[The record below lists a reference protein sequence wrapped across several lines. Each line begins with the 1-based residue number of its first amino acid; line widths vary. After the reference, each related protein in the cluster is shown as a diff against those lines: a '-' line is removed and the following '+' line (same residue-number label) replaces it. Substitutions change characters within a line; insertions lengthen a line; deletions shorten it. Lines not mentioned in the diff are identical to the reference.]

1 MTRDISLD
9 IIRVI
14 AICMIVFMHSP
25 IPGSAPGFILSGLS
39 YITAAGIG
47 LFFMVSGALL
57 LNTSLKQKDFLKR
70 RFSKI
75 IWPTLFWTFFYLAV
89 KWFSNGTT
97 TIELARTICTI
108 PFAPQ
113 GHGVLWFMYTLAG
126 LYMLTP
132 ILSAWLKTASKREIE
147 FYLAL
152 WAISLVYPY
161 LRLVLNFE
169 DNNTNILYYFTG
181 YVGYF
186 LLGYYINNH
195 YRFKAWHL
203 AVAAIIAIGVPIV
216 FLKCNIKCDF
226 YEVLWYLSLPVA
238 MMSFSWFVIIQ
249 RIKVKREPSLLISA
263 SRLSFGIYLIHIF
276 VMRDGIWNLSAIQQL
291 QSIIQISTIAIS
303 TFILSWLICWCIS
316 KLPFSKYI
324 IGI

>member
-14 AICMIVFMHSP
+14 AIGMIVFMHSP
-25 IPGSAPGFILSGLS
+25 IPGSAPGIILSGLS

-75 IWPTLFWTFFYLAV
+75 IWPTLFWTFYYLAV
-89 KWFSNGTT
+89 KWISNGAT
-97 TIELARTICTI
+97 TIEMIRTICTI

-132 ILSAWLKTASKREIE
+132 ILSAWLKNATKREVE
-147 FYLAL
+147 FYLVL
-152 WAISLVYPY
+152 WAITLLYPY
-161 LRLVLNFE
+161 LKLWLDFE
-169 DNNTNILYYFTG
+169 DDNTNILYYFTG
-181 YVGYF
+181 YAGYF
-186 LLGYYINNH
+186 ILGYYMKKM
-195 YRFKAWHL
+195 YQFKSWHIALCVIVAIVTPL
-203 AVAAIIAIGVPIV
+203 A
-216 FLKCNIKCDF
+216 FMKSNIKFDF

-238 MMSFSWFVIIQ
+238 MMSFSWFALIQ
-249 RIKVKREPSLLISA
+249 KIKVKKEPTLLLSA
-263 SRLSFGIYLIHIF
+263 SQLSFGIYLIHIF
-276 VMRDGIWNLSAIQQL
+276 VMRDGIWKIGAIQQL
-291 QSIIQISTIAIS
+291 PGIIQISTIAIS
-303 TFILSWLICWCIS
+303 TFIFSWFICWCIS
-316 KLPFSKYI
+316 KLPFSKHI